1 MLRKISF
8 ALVAATALG
17 TAALAPTSAS
27 AWGHGRGVH
36 AGRYHG
42 GWVHRGFGWATGI
55 SAMAG
60 RDGAITIR
68 AAADNGGERS
78 GPQWPGRFSRER
90 AQIG

>member
-27 AWGHGRGVH
+27 AWGHGRGAMPVDTMA
-36 AGRYHG
+36 AGCIG
-42 GWVHRGFGWATGI
+42 VSAGATGI
-55 SAMAG
+55 SVMAG

-68 AAADNGGERS
+68 AAADNGGERA